1 MDRTYGDRVSLNSE
15 APLCKTR
22 RQVTWRDIQMI
33 LPTAFILL
41 ITIIVMLTDIPYAF
55 STVFRQME
63 AVRALEEASKNIN
76 FKGCTRVTKFSFS
89 GLKKAQ

>member
-1 MDRTYGDRVSLNSE
+1 MRFEFFSLQSSTDVDRTDGDRVSLNSE
-15 APLCKTR
+15 APLCTTR

-41 ITIIVMLTDIPYAF
+41 ITIIVMLTVIPYAF

-76 FKGCTRVTKFSFS
+76 FNVF
-89 GLKKAQ
+89 